1 MMNALDGRP
10 TLSSNGSS
18 DPVNT
23 RLNHAAAP
31 GRGRSNK
38 SGVTSTR
45 RQPQRNNESA
55 ANVDDL
61 PTDVNVDSVSLK
73 NPSQTKDHF
82 EGRLVERND
91 SVVRGALV
99 ELQQLR
105 EGFSNHR
112 FLRVSLP
119 SSATTPVDKENR
131 MQRPPPSA
139 SGRPFGAL
147 LDSLRRMNAELG
159 GGRSQSVLPPVPPAE
174 FQLLR
179 LPPPQEQRSP
189 LKLPSLVLSPGRAWE
204 SSSPEVHR
212 PMPVISD
219 RLRLAGEFRQMPP
232 PREDF
237 PLLHLSEDRFPS
249 TDRDAPCSEG
259 LPFPILRMVDPRHRP
274 VPFFVSPEN
283 IISCNN
289 NNNDD
294 RKARTVTSER
304 SQCHTGQFDVP
315 TSARHSIELLQLG
328 PSLSEASDEFECDSR
343 QVHYTFTVICI
354 FVSVVFQST

>member
-10 TLSSNGSS
+10 TLSLQGNS

-23 RLNHAAAP
+23 RLNHVAP
-31 GRGRSNK
+31 PGHGRSNK
-38 SGVTSTR
+38 SGVSSTR

-61 PTDVNVDSVSLK
+61 PTDVNVDSVSFK

-112 FLRVSLP
+112 FLRVSPP

-159 GGRSQSVLPPVPPAE
+159 GGRSQWVLPPVSPAE
-174 FQLLR
+174 FPLLR
-179 LPPPQEQRSP
+179 LPSPPPEQRSP

-249 TDRDAPCSEG
+249 TDCDAPCSEG
-259 LPFPILRMVDPRHRP
+259 LPFLMLRMVDPRHRP

-283 IISCNN
+283 IIGCNN

-294 RKARTVTSER
+294 RKARTATSER
-304 SQCHTGQFDVP
+304 SLPHTGQPDVP
-315 TSARHSIELLQLG
+315 TTARQSIELLRLG
-328 PSLSEASDEFECDSR
+328 SSLSEASDVFECDSR
-343 QVHYTFTVICI
+343 QVHYTFTVISI
-354 FVSVVFQST
+354 FVSVVF